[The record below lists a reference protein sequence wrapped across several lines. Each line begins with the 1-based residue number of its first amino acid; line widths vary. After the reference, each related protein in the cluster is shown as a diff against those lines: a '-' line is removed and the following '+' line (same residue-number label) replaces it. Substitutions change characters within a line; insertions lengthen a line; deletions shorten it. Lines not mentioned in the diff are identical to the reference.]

1 MRMDVYDFKFFK
13 DEIMRGFR
21 ACGVQ
26 GEYSNFLMLEDAF
39 KKHMITEDEFK
50 KLKAFN
56 RQIGAKF

>member
-1 MRMDVYDFKFFK
+1 MYDVKFFK
-13 DEIMRGFR
+13 DEIIRGFNVL
-21 ACGVQ
+21 GVQ
-26 GEYSNFLMLEDAF
+26 GEFNNLLMLEDAF